1 MQSTKSKQSGG
12 NCGAG
17 MCSLQMGGRRTRTR
31 TQRGR
36 GAGCGCQGAN
46 SLRGPQMGGK
56 RSRKSKSKKSKKR
69 GGAIASGSE
78 VSLRRK

>member
-1 MQSTKSKQSGG
+1 V
-12 NCGAG
+12 
-17 MCSLQMGGRRTRTR
+17 RRTR

-56 RSRKSKSKKSKKR
+56 KSRKSKKR
-69 GGAIASGSE
+69 GGAVASGSE
-78 VSLRRK
+78 VSLRMK